1 MHMKRIWT
9 LMILMLFLVGCAK
22 EDGQLDR
29 AMNVRAKWIA
39 KTVCFDAN
47 VVADYGDE
55 TYEFTMECN
64 AAPEGELRFTVK
76 APQTIAGIK
85 GTVSATGGK
94 LTFDDTALAF
104 DLMAD
109 GQINPVSAPWVL
121 VRTLRS
127 GYLTSC
133 CEEDGLLRV
142 SIDDSYEEDALH
154 MEIWLDGA
162 DQLRE
167 AEIYW
172 RGRRLMWISVS
183 NFRME

>member
-1 MHMKRIWT
+1 
-9 LMILMLFLVGCAK
+9 MIS
-22 EDGQLDR
+22 R
-29 AMNVRAKWIA
+29 
-39 KTVCFDAN
+39 TVSFDAR

-55 TYEFTMECN
+55 TYEFTMECSVS
-64 AAPEGELRFTVK
+64 PEGELRFTVK
-76 APQTIAGIK
+76 EPQTIAGIK

-121 VRTLRS
+121 IRTLRS

-154 MEIWLDGA
+154 MEIWMDGQ

-172 RGRRLMWISVS
+172 RGRRLMLISVG